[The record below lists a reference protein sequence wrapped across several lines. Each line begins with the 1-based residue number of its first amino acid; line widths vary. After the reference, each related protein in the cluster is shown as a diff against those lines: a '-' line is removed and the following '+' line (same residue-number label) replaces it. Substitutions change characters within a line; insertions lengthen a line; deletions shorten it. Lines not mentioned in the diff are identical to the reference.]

1 MWIFFIIFVKIK
13 FMYKVGLSGNFESG
27 YNKVAKLFEGEG
39 ILVFDAD
46 TILRFM
52 VNYSPK
58 HIKEIKKAF
67 GNSIYNFGLLDMKK
81 IQSNKEFD
89 DILDLLQKDLMK
101 AYEKW
106 RIKNW
111 NCVYTI
117 FKSQIL
123 FERKINQSMDFNIS
137 VYRPSIE
144 RRYQIQESSSM
155 PITTIDNILRNEM
168 CELDKNKKS
177 DFVIH
182 NYSFHDL
189 KKQIDNINKAI
200 LKKNYHISQSI

>member
-1 MWIFFIIFVKIK
+1 
-13 FMYKVGLSGNFESG
+13 MYKIGLSGNFYSG
-27 YNKVAKLFEGEG
+27 YDQISRMFQSQG

-58 HIKEIKKAF
+58 HIKLIKQSF
-67 GNSIYNFGLLDMKK
+67 GDSIYNFGLLDMKLL
-81 IQSNKEFD
+81 QSNKDFD
-89 DILDLLQKDLMK
+89 KVLDILQTDLMK

-106 RIKNW
+106 RINNW
-111 NCVYTI
+111 NAVYTI

-137 VYRPSIE
+137 VYKPSIE
-144 RRYQIQESSSM
+144 RRHEIQEKTSI
-155 PITTIDNILRNEM
+155 PISTIDHILRNEM
-168 CELDKNKKS
+168 SELDKNQKS

-182 NYSFHDL
+182 NYSFHDI
-189 KKQIDNINKAI
+189 KKQLENINKAI
-200 LKKNYHISQSI
+200 LKKNYHSDDSYQSVKSMFT